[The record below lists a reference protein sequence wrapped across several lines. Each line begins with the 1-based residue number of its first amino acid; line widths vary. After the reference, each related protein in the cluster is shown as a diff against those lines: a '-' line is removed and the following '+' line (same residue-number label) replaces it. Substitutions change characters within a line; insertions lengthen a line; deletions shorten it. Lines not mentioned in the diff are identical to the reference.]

1 MIKAHKIR
9 LNPTSSQEAYC
20 YRASG
25 VARFAW
31 NWALEEYQRH
41 KAAGQEVDWNE
52 IKKGFRERIK
62 TEFPFVH
69 EVTKCAAEVAIADL
83 RQAINTY
90 YKTKEANPK
99 SKAQFPGPRKRSKK
113 VGGFGLNNDKFSVS
127 GNTVYVPKLGAVNMA
142 EALRFDGRILNGR
155 IKERAGRWYLTIT
168 VEVESIAQP
177 VASPQR
183 SLGIDFGL
191 SKFATLSN
199 GDKSETQ
206 AHYRQAEGKLR
217 RIQRGLARKKK
228 GSNNRKKWKL
238 RIARSHERVSNLRN
252 DFLHKFTNQVAQ
264 TFSIVCVEDLSLKGW
279 IGLAGKSTHDAGI
292 GQAINQLEYKTRE
305 SGGILQRVGR
315 FFSSTKRCHRCGY
328 MKVDLQLSDRRWKCP
343 SCGVEHDRDEN
354 AAINIEMEGVRL
366 LAGSGYIGVTPVEF
380 AASALKI
387 TSMQVADCEAGTF
400 HVFLRER

>member
-9 LNPTSSQEAYC
+9 LNPTSPQEAYF

-31 NWALEEYQRH
+31 NWALEEYKRR
-41 KAAGQEVDWNE
+41 KVAGQEIAWND
-52 IKKGFRERIK
+52 IKKDFRARIE

-69 EVTKCAAEVAIADL
+69 EVTKCAAEVTISDL

-99 SKAQFPGPRKRSKK
+99 SKVKFPGPRKRCKK
-113 VGGFGLNNDKFSVS
+113 IGGFGLNNDKFSVS
-127 GNTVYVPKLGAVNMA
+127 GHTVYVPKLGAVNMA

-168 VEVESIAQP
+168 VEVELTAQP
-177 VASPQR
+177 VTSLQR
-183 SLGIDFGL
+183 SVGIDFGL
-191 SKFATLSN
+191 STFATLSN
-199 GDKSETQ
+199 GEKSETQ
-206 AHYRQAEGKLR
+206 AHYRQAEGKLKR
-217 RIQRGLARKKK
+217 LQRGLARKKK

-238 RIARSHERVSNLRN
+238 KIARAHERASNLRN
-252 DFLHKFTNQVAQ
+252 DFLHKFTGLVAKS
-264 TFSIVCVEDLSLKGW
+264 FSIVCVEDLCLKGW
-279 IGLAGKSTHDAGI
+279 IGLAGKSTYDAGV

-305 SGGILQRVGR
+305 SGGILQKVGR
-315 FFSSTKRCHRCGY
+315 FFPSSKRCHACGY
-328 MKVDLQLSDRRWKCP
+328 VKDDLQLSDRRWKCP

-354 AAINIEMEGVRL
+354 GAINIEMEGVSL

-380 AASALKI
+380 AASGLNLA
-387 TSMQVADCEAGTF
+387 SM
-400 HVFLRER
+400 